1 MQHKLYPGWK
11 AIIVS
16 TPENRLHC
24 SGPKGSP
31 WCRLWLSEVDMGNP
45 GLGVRILIFIF
56 MHPIITGKEL
66 DALRALGGRGWGCG
80 IQDTFKG
87 VG

>member
-1 MQHKLYPGWK
+1 
-11 AIIVS
+11 
-16 TPENRLHC
+16 
-24 SGPKGSP
+24 
-31 WCRLWLSEVDMGNP
+31 MGNP

-66 DALRALGGRGWGCG
+66 DALRAWGGWGWGCG